1 MDLNKI
7 FIKDACPTKIGGQ
20 AVLEGV
26 MMRNQRQIAISVRK
40 ADGSIQTKKYVTKP
54 KGAWAKWPFIRGVFA
69 FVDSLI
75 IGTGTLMYSAEVLED
90 DAGEVEEKGKLETWI
105 ENKFGGKAAYNFMI
119 WTSVLISLVF
129 TIGVFIILPTV
140 AVNWTK
146 KVTENAINF
155 AKLRELVPLVKGHF
169 ELLVVLVQLRGVE
182 VGKDTGGDVRGLFLA
197 LLGECSGGL
206 EIVHVAQCLAVSLA
220 PWCRTVSLFVV
231 AVVLARTCAAVGRRN
246 KKC

>member
-1 MDLNKI
+1 MDLEKI

-90 DAGEVEEKGKLETWI
+90 DAGVVIVTIVFSLE
-105 ENKFGGKAAYNFMI
+105 
-119 WTSVLISLVF
+119 
-129 TIGVFIILPTV
+129 
-140 AVNWTK
+140 
-146 KVTENAINF
+146 
-155 AKLRELVPLVKGHF
+155 
-169 ELLVVLVQLRGVE
+169 
-182 VGKDTGGDVRGLFLA
+182 GD
-197 LLGECSGGL
+197 
-206 EIVHVAQCLAVSLA
+206 
-220 PWCRTVSLFVV
+220 
-231 AVVLARTCAAVGRRN
+231 
-246 KKC
+246 